1 MIKLMLIGNL
11 TRDPELRTTPGG
23 VSVCD
28 FTIAVNG
35 KKKEDESQFFKVT
48 AWRGLGESCAK
59 YLSKG
64 KKVFVTGPV
73 SARSYKTNNGETRVS
88 LEVTADDVE
97 FLTSRDAEAVYQHQE
112 RQAIQNEPKMVAVQT
127 EELPF

>member
-1 MIKLMLIGNL
+1 MNKLILIGNL

-64 KKVFVTGPV
+64 KKAMVCGPV
-73 SARSYKTNNGETRVS
+73 SARAYTDRNGKVNAS
-88 LEVTADDVE
+88 IEVTAQDIE
-97 FLTSRDAEAVYQHQE
+97 MLTSRDSYEHQE